1 MKVLSTIYY
10 VILLLYNWLKY
21 VAIWKTNL
29 AKYYLLDLKISS
41 SKSVLKMLYKMI
53 NFLNICF

>member
-21 VAIWKTNL
+21 VATWKTNL
-29 AKYYLLDLKISS
+29 AKYCLLDLKISS